1 MLIPVLGTRYT
12 NDLPSYIK
20 DLKNN
25 NYINLNKFIELDC
38 IGRESTSIGDR
49 MIGCRQKT
57 ILPAE
62 KEIDLLECSHCDNYY
77 IEEEIARCCN
87 IYFEITSI
95 NYSKVFEETLKI
107 IQSTGCTLVNIDNRT
122 GNYFL
127 QVEERQYLL
136 VLEEEATDFLSISK
150 AIQENNGLIF
160 IKLVEN
166 KLPTLP
172 DTIVTISAI
181 DIISSGFEKEKYRL
195 RDLPSAQTVIESI
208 QKVSLV
214 EEEILSK
221 SSLITWQAVENEL
234 TNFFLDKL
242 RSQQIQLYKYRNM
255 LDSYPRFRRIPVNAA
270 GAGNADKLTIDLLD
284 YLDEVIKGDFT
295 ADAKCYTT
303 TAVDHHTIEK
313 VQHHLSKDKF
323 NSKRILILATT
334 NKVTC
339 WDDVHD
345 YKIATGQYRLLIF
358 SARIIA
364 ELVVQLDFADDFL
377 SLLQNC
383 IAAENQIKITNK
395 KGTKTP

>member
-12 NDLPSYIK
+12 DDLPSYII

-38 IGRESTSIGDR
+38 IGRESINIGKR

-57 ILPAE
+57 ILSAE
-62 KEIDLLECSHCDNYY
+62 REIDLVECSHCDNNY
-77 IEEEIARCCN
+77 IEEEFALCCN
-87 IYFEITSI
+87 TYFEITSI
-95 NYSKVFEETLKI
+95 NYSKVFEDTLKI
-107 IQSTGCTLVNIDNRT
+107 IQSTGCKLLSIDNRT
-122 GNYFL
+122 GNYLL
-127 QVEERQYLL
+127 QVENRQYLL
-136 VLEEEATDFLSISK
+136 VLEGEATDFLSISK
-150 AIQENNGLIF
+150 AIQEKDGLIF

-181 DIISSGFEKEKYRL
+181 DIITSGFEKEKFRL

-208 QKVSLV
+208 QKISLI
-214 EEEILSK
+214 EEEILNK
-221 SSLITWQAVENEL
+221 SSFITWQAVENEL

-242 RSQQIQLYKYRNM
+242 RSQQVQLYKYRTM

-284 YLDEVIKGDFT
+284 YLEEVIKGDFT

-345 YKIATGQYRLLIF
+345 YKITTGQYRLLIF

-364 ELVVQLDFADDFL
+364 EVVVHLDFADEFL
-377 SLLQNC
+377 SLLQSC
-383 IAAENQIKITNK
+383 VSAGNQIKITKK

>member
-12 NDLPSYIK
+12 DDLPSYVLN
-20 DLKNN
+20 LKNN
-25 NYINLNKFIELDC
+25 NYINLDKFIELDC
-38 IGRESTSIGDR
+38 IGRESTNIGDR
-49 MIGCRQKT
+49 MIGCRKMT

-62 KEIDLLECSHCDNYY
+62 DEIDLVECSHCDNNYF
-77 IEEEIARCCN
+77 EEEIALCCN

-95 NYSKVFEETLKI
+95 NYSKIFEDTLNLI
-107 IQSTGCTLVNIDNRT
+107 ESTGCALLRINNRT
-122 GNYFL
+122 GNYLL
-127 QVEERQYLL
+127 QVEGRQYLL
-136 VLEEEATDFLSISK
+136 VLEGEATDFLSISK
-150 AIQENNGLIF
+150 AIQEKDGLIF

-166 KLPTLP
+166 KIPTLP
-172 DTIVTISAI
+172 DTIVSISAI
-181 DIISSGFEKEKYRL
+181 DIITSGFEKEKYRL
-195 RDLPSAQTVIESI
+195 RDLPSAQNVIESI
-208 QKVSLV
+208 QKISLV

-221 SSLITWQAVENEL
+221 SSLVTWQAVENEL

-242 RSQQIQLYKYRNM
+242 RSQQIELYKYRTM

-284 YLDEVIKGDFT
+284 YLDEVIRGDFT

-339 WDDVHD
+339 WDDVHN
-345 YKIATGQYRLLIF
+345 YKISTGQYRLLIF
-358 SARIIA
+358 SARIIS
-364 ELVVQLDFADDFL
+364 EVVVHLDFANEFL

-383 IAAENQIKITNK
+383 VAADNHIKSTK
-395 KGTKTP
+395 KKSTKTP